1 MRLGLAGERLMD
13 VELAVAELTTN
24 SVVHGGG
31 RGTLAVWAEQ
41 GQLVCEVRDAGRLT
55 DPLAG
60 RRPPERDQLGGR
72 GLMLVHYAADLVRLH
87 TGDDGT
93 TVRFYLSL

>member
-1 MRLGLAGERLMD
+1 MD

-24 SVVHGGG
+24 NVVHGGG

-41 GQLVCEVRDAGRLT
+41 GQLVCEVRDAGW
-55 DPLAG
+55 LAD
-60 RRPPERDQLGGR
+60 RRPPEHGQLGGR
-72 GLMLVHYAADLVRLH
+72 GLMLVHYVADLVRVH

-93 TVRFYLSL
+93 TLRCYLSL

>member
-1 MRLGLAGERLMD
+1 MPVCCPA
-13 VELAVAELTTN
+13 AA
-24 SVVHGGG
+24 
-31 RGTLAVWAEQ
+31 Q
-41 GQLVCEVRDAGRLT
+41 GQLVCGVRDTGRLA

-60 RRPPERDQLGGR
+60 RRPPERGQLGGR
-72 GLMLVHYAADLVRLH
+72 GLMLAHYVADLVRVH